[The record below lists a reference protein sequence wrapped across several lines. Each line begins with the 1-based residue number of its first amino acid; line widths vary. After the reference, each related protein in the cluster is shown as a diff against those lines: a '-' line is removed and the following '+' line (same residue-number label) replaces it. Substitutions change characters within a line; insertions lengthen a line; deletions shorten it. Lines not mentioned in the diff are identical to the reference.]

1 MATPFSILLRDA
13 KRIVEAAKA
22 RGLLTVTGLGTAR
35 EADTAVRRKYYRAEA
50 IRHGRKCRDSG
61 LSKKALGS
69 KGYGAARRKRFKEMG
84 LSSKGKPFKRR
95 WSGLSAKDIGHPEYM
110 RQWRALRRERGAKV
124 TQ

>member
-35 EADTAVRRKYYRAEA
+35 EADAAVHRKYYQASALRQ
-50 IRHGRKCRDSG
+50 GRKCRDFG

-69 KGYGAARRKRFKEMG
+69 KGYHAARRKRFAEMG
-84 LSSKGKPFKRR
+84 LSAKGKPFKRR
-95 WSGLSAKDIGHPEYM
+95 WTGLSAKAVGRLEYM
-110 RQWRALRRERGAKV
+110 RRWRTLRRERGEKV
-124 TQ
+124 LQ